1 MSSLDHVLWLGGSAC
16 ADKSTAARVLAKTY
30 GLSLY
35 SCDERF
41 EAHRRRVSPERHPHF
56 HRLMDLPPEALW
68 APPVATQVRDLLL
81 FYEDEFAMVVEDL
94 REIPGPVI
102 AEGVGMLPALVAE
115 VLTEAHRACWLI
127 ASPEFRREH
136 YPRRGLAG
144 LLGGYL
150 DPRRAYEDWMARDD
164 GIAIHLESQAA
175 LLALPCLKVDGG
187 STEAETVPALVRRF
201 RLQG

>member
-16 ADKSTAARVLAKTY
+16 AGKSTAARVLAKTY
-30 GLSLY
+30 GLTLY
-35 SCDERF
+35 SCDEQF

-102 AEGVGMLPALVAE
+102 AEGVGLLPALVAE
-115 VLTEAHRACWLI
+115 VLAEAHRACWLI

-136 YPRRGLAG
+136 YPRRGLVG
-144 LLGGYL
+144 LLGGYP